1 MSGTETTLRQ
11 RLDVIEELRTLGDE
25 YIPIVLKVIDSAFS
39 YSHFSRNAG
48 YEHIDGKVYTD
59 FEPMGVD
66 ICEYWEG
73 CIKILGELLQY
84 RPDSVNQIA
93 DIIVSHVYDLSL
105 RSGCYD
111 YLENSSIW

>member
-1 MSGTETTLRQ
+1 
-11 RLDVIEELRTLGDE
+11 
-25 YIPIVLKVIDSAFS
+25 
-39 YSHFSRNAG
+39 
-48 YEHIDGKVYTD
+48 
-59 FEPMGVD
+59 MGVD